1 MAIEGMGL
9 RIEDRE
15 MLTLAAAD
23 MMLAAIFVYG

>member
-1 MAIEGMGL
+1 MAIEEMSLGT
-9 RIEDRE
+9 EDRE